1 MTTIKPDTDGSASS
15 PAESVRRLALVTGA
29 SRGIGAAIAQQLALE
44 GCFVVGTAT
53 SAAGADAIVQTLG
66 DAGAGI
72 EMRVEDPQSIDAA
85 LAEIRDRWGAPLVLV
100 NNAGVTRDN
109 LLLRMSEEQWGQ
121 VIETNLSSIFRLCK
135 PLVRGMLKARWG
147 RIVNVGSVVARMG
160 NPGQTN
166 YVASK
171 AGMEGFARAL
181 AAEVGSRGITVN
193 TVAPGFIET
202 DMTDQLS
209 EDQRQQMLARV
220 PLARMGQVS
229 EVAQLVTF
237 LASDS
242 AGYITGETI
251 HINGGLYSA

>member
-1 MTTIKPDTDGSASS
+1 
-15 PAESVRRLALVTGA
+15 LALVTGA
-29 SRGIGAAIAQQLALE
+29 SRGIGASIAQHLATD

-53 SAAGADAIVQTLG
+53 SAAGAAAISRTLG
-66 DAGAGI
+66 DTGAGI

-85 LAEIRDRWGAPLVLV
+85 LADIRDRWGAPLVLI

-135 PLVRGMLKARWG
+135 PLLRGMMKARWG

-171 AGMEGFARAL
+171 AGVEGFARAL

-193 TVAPGFIET
+193 TVSPGFIET
-202 DMTDQLS
+202 DMTGQLS

-229 EVAQLVTF
+229 EVAQLVAF
-237 LASDS
+237 LASAS

-251 HINGGLYSA
+251 HINGGLYCA

>member
-1 MTTIKPDTDGSASS
+1 
-15 PAESVRRLALVTGA
+15 
-29 SRGIGAAIAQQLALE
+29 
-44 GCFVVGTAT
+44 
-53 SAAGADAIVQTLG
+53 
-66 DAGAGI
+66 
-72 EMRVEDPQSIDAA
+72 
-85 LAEIRDRWGAPLVLV
+85 
-100 NNAGVTRDN
+100 
-109 LLLRMSEEQWGQ
+109 MSEEQWGQ